1 MPRRFASI
9 ALVVLGALLAGC
21 SGSGNGKAPASNT
34 VKAAAASPTPS
45 PTPPPSYQIAALLT
59 ATKCGG
65 GFNVT
70 NASVVVRDEHDT
82 VIGAATTGEN
92 VAPRPTPPPG
102 ALLLYEVNGDP
113 LTRFRTDDDR
123 AQVVRLTSQDYAAIA
138 VWVAAVQLCQV
149 KFFVNVPKAAFYQ
162 MTIGTHKSPTYS
174 FDEMLAQGFRQELT
188 LK

>member
-1 MPRRFASI
+1 
-9 ALVVLGALLAGC
+9 
-21 SGSGNGKAPASNT
+21 

-45 PTPPPSYQIAALLT
+45 PTPPPSYQIAAILT

-82 VIGAATTGEN
+82 VIGAATTGDN
-92 VAPRPTPPPG
+92 LAPRPAPPPG
-102 ALLLYEVNGDP
+102 ALLIYDMNGDYD
-113 LTRFRTDDDR
+113 TRTRTENEQ
-123 AQVVRLTSQDYAAIA
+123 AQAARFTSQDLAAIA
-138 VWVAAVQLCQV
+138 TWVAAVQLCQV

-162 MTIGTHKSPTYS
+162 MIIGTHKSPTYS
-174 FDEMLAQGFRQELT
+174 FDEMLAMGFRLELS